1 MCVQAILDLFE
12 LNSYVNSFTHFS
24 GATDGEQKYLVLRS
38 LRRNKIEWAA
48 QEDLM
53 KNLFKN
59 IPIGCNVFS
68 IKVIKVQI

>member
-12 LNSYVNSFTHFS
+12 FDSYVNSFTHFS
-24 GATDGEQKYLVLRS
+24 DETDDEQKYLVLRS
-38 LRRNKIEWAA
+38 LRRNKIERTA

-68 IKVIKVQI
+68 IKVQI